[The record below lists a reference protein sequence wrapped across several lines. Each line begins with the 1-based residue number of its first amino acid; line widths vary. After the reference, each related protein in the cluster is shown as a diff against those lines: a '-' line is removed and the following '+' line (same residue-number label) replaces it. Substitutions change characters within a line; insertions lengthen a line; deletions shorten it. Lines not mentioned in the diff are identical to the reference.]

1 MTCPK
6 QKLFLTY
13 ISTNSELESLKY
25 SNDCIIVKDGNDVY
39 IRDRATYG
47 PGGWKTD
54 SFKYIINKCVNHVKS
69 TNEYNK
75 KTSIAFLLE
84 NAHIKK
90 DYFFDDNYGNII
102 LVDNC
107 ILHNKK
113 YAIKNWESPVINK
126 DYNSDPIWLYKR
138 RIEIDD
144 NEIPVNI
151 SHTNS
156 SYTEE
161 DKSSDLIK
169 LKGLDGICEFDDT
182 YYTLNEILEKDDE
195 NLVEGNKIL
204 EKDDENL
211 VEENKNLEEE
221 NKNLEE
227 DDENLEEENKN
238 LEEGN
243 KILEEG
249 NNNLEEE
256 NKKLKEENKKLEEG
270 NNNLEE
276 GNKKLKEE
284 NKNLEEEIKNLE
296 EEIKIFNKKKL
307 DILNE
312 IILNMHHSSIESVG
326 LKRVLNHL
334 SSNFDKKKLNKLT
347 TLVYE
352 YKKCDD
358 KFDEL
363 VYTCRTNL
371 NNITELIDTCKLHP
385 NNDEDIT
392 VGAENMVAECT
403 SELEE
408 CLGKSD
414 ISIIYMTKEL
424 KKTNTKILELLN
436 NIQKI
441 VKDNTTNIHELRDE
455 VYKLIG
461 DESEY
466 NLPHRLD
473 YVEKL
478 ESDNAKLKNKLL
490 LYIKELS
497 SILGIDGDIVYN
509 KIDEY
514 TDTRDELKLIKSIL
528 VRKEEEREICEDNF
542 ERISELNKKLE
553 LSNNENKEKF
563 NKEINDIS
571 NRLRNE
577 LSMGRNL
584 TNEEC
589 DNRLSQLKKELSD
602 KSSEIVKNLEPSY
615 RGKIAE
621 AVRKLNP
628 IKIKYADLEDDIFEI
643 VELLTSTSKK

>member
-54 SFKYIINKCVNHVKS
+54 SFKYIINKCVDHVES

-113 YAIKNWESPVINK
+113 YIIKNWESPVINK

-195 NLVEGNKIL
+195 NLV
-204 EKDDENL
+204 
-211 VEENKNLEEE
+211 
-221 NKNLEE
+221 
-227 DDENLEEENKN
+227 
-238 LEEGN
+238 
-243 KILEEG
+243 
-249 NNNLEEE
+249 
-256 NKKLKEENKKLEEG
+256 
-270 NNNLEE
+270 
-276 GNKKLKEE
+276 EE

-392 VGAENMVAECT
+392 VGAENMVAEFT

-424 KKTNTKILELLN
+424 KKINTKILELLN
-436 NIQKI
+436 HIQKI

-461 DESEY
+461 GESEY

-478 ESDNAKLKNKLL
+478 ESDNAKLKDKLL

-497 SILGIDGDIVYN
+497 SILGIDGDIFYK

-514 TDTRDELKLIKSIL
+514 TDTMDELNLIKSIL
-528 VRKEEEREICEDNF
+528 MRKEKEREICEDNF
-542 ERISELNKKLE
+542 ERISELNEKLE

-563 NKEINDIS
+563 NMEINEIS
-571 NRLRNE
+571 NRLRDE
-577 LSMGRNL
+577 LSNGRNL

-589 DNRLSQLKKELSD
+589 DNRLSQLKKDLSD

>member
-1 MTCPK
+1 
-6 QKLFLTY
+6 LTY
-13 ISTNSELESLKY
+13 VSSNSELESLKY

-54 SFKYIINKCVNHVKS
+54 SFKYIINKCVDHVKS

-113 YAIKNWESPVINK
+113 YTIKNWESPVINK
-126 DYNSDPIWLYKR
+126 DYNSDPIWLYKK

-161 DKSSDLIK
+161 EKSSDLIK
-169 LKGLDGICEFDDT
+169 LKGLDGIGDFGDT
-182 YYTLNEILEKDDE
+182 YYTLNE
-195 NLVEGNKIL
+195 
-204 EKDDENL
+204 
-211 VEENKNLEEE
+211 
-221 NKNLEE
+221 NLEE
-227 DDENLEEENKN
+227 DDENLEEDDEKLVEDYGKLEKDDEN
-238 LEEGN
+238 LEEDDE
-243 KILEEG
+243 KLEKDDKKLVEDYEKLEKDDEKLVEDYG
-249 NNNLEEE
+249 KLEEE
-256 NKKLKEENKKLEEG
+256 NKKLVEDYGKLE
-270 NNNLEE
+270 
-276 GNKKLKEE
+276 EE
-284 NKNLEEEIKNLE
+284 NKNLVEKTKKLE
-296 EEIKIFNKKKL
+296 EENKNLVEENKIFNKKQI

-312 IILNMHHSSIESVG
+312 IILNMHHSSIESVE
-326 LKRVLNHL
+326 LKRALNHL
-334 SSNFDKKKLNKLT
+334 SSNFDKKKFNKLT
-347 TLVYE
+347 TFVYE

-371 NNITELIDTCKLHP
+371 NNITDLIDTCKLHP

-424 KKTNTKILELLN
+424 KKINTKILELLN
-436 NIQKI
+436 HIQKI

-461 DESEY
+461 GESEY

-478 ESDNAKLKNKLL
+478 ESDNVKLKDKLL

-497 SILGIDGDIVYN
+497 SILGIDGDILYK

-514 TDTRDELKLIKSIL
+514 TDTRDELNLIKSIL
-528 VRKEEEREICEDNF
+528 MRKEEERERCEDNF
-542 ERISELNKKLE
+542 KRISELNKKLE

-563 NKEINDIS
+563 NTEINDIS
-571 NRLRNE
+571 DRLRHE

-589 DNRLSQLKKELSD
+589 DNRLSQLKKDLSD

-621 AVRKLNP
+621 AVRRLNP
-628 IKIKYADLEDDIFEI
+628 IKTKYVDLEDEIFGI